1 MYGAFLGFVV
11 LLFSSLWSAG
21 VALSL
26 SLFFSAGYA
35 YAI

>member
-1 MYGAFLGFVV
+1 VMDIFTSHFVV

-26 SLFFSAGYA
+26 SFFSAGYA